1 MTPCVCFRCDAF
13 FLFAVRKHVSV
24 DKKIKTEL
32 VSSDG
37 MKAALQLLIPVVVTS
52 SSHPARCY
60 WLRVYRPTAQWLT
73 SKTVPNTPGS
83 LTDFQRLV
91 GDYFNL
97 SLDSF

>member
-37 MKAALQLLIPVVVTS
+37 MKAALQLLIPVVNLV
-52 SSHPARCY
+52 
-60 WLRVYRPTAQWLT
+60 LT
-73 SKTVPNTPGS
+73 SRSLLLAEGLQTHCPMVDLQNCPKHSKTEDTPGFFSGS
-83 LTDFQRLV
+83 LGIILI
-91 GDYFNL
+91 
-97 SLDSF
+97 